1 MSGKAIS
8 VPLSNNKALHRGW
21 ITFLQRY
28 EWQWFCTLTFR
39 DMVHPESADKRFR
52 TLISK
57 INRKLFG
64 PRWSSKTHET
74 IIWARGIEYQKRDV
88 MHFHALIGCY
98 TKNLDRCTIRRH
110 WADEWNEMAG
120 FARIE
125 KIRSAKEATRY
136 VTKYVTKGGQI
147 DLSPNITSTPRQGDL
162 FGSDT
167 DLAAQSAHTA

>member
-1 MSGKAIS
+1 MPRPAIS
-8 VPLSNNKALHRGW
+8 VPLANQKELHSGW
-21 ITFLQRY
+21 ISFLQRY

-57 INRKLFG
+57 LNRSLFG
-64 PRWSSKTHET
+64 PRWSKKAHET
-74 IIWARGIEYQKRDV
+74 AFWARGIEYQKREV
-88 MHFHALIGCY
+88 LHFHALIGCY
-98 TKNLDRCTIRRH
+98 TKDLDRCTIRRH

-125 KIRSAKEATRY
+125 KIRSAKEVARY

-147 DLSPNITSTPRQGDL
+147 DLSPNITSTPQQGDL
-162 FGSDT
+162 FDSDT
-167 DLAAQSAHTA
+167 DLVTQYPHSA